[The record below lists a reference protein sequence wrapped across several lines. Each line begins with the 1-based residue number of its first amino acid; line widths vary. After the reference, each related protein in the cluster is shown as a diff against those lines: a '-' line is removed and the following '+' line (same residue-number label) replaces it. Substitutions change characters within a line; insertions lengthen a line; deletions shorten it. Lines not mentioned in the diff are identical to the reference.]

1 MNEKHE
7 NPFHAVLF
15 NIESEKA
22 KEDLMVRIEQ
32 NHA

>member
-7 NPFHAVLF
+7 NLLHAVLF

-22 KEDLMVRIEQ
+22 KEALMI
-32 NHA
+32 